1 MTSLNTQLLDQLAD
15 DLTPVQ
21 PLRDRRVHIALLGLA
36 IVGTLLVAATLGARP
51 DLLAGAPHPLV
62 LVRAGLL
69 LVLGGGAAAAVA
81 AMARPGVGRDGRGWM
96 AALAMASVLPAAALA
111 LAVIDPA
118 ATLRAIWWP
127 SAITCLSVSLTAA
140 LGFATPLV
148 LHLRRGAPVTPER
161 AGLVTGLAAG
171 SLGVLTYS
179 VHCPS
184 NDIAYIG
191 LWYGLAITIATLAAR
206 LVVPRLIRW

>member
-1 MTSLNTQLLDQLAD
+1 MTRLNTQLLDQLAD

-21 PLRDRRVHIALLGLA
+21 PLHDRRVHIALMGLA
-36 IVGTLLVAATLGARP
+36 LVGILLVAATLGVRP
-51 DLLAGAPHPLV
+51 DLLAGVPHPLV

-69 LVLGGGAAAAVA
+69 LVLGGVAAATAA

-118 ATLRAIWWP
+118 ATFRAIWWP
-127 SAITCLSVSLTAA
+127 SAMTCLAVSLAAA
-140 LGFATPLV
+140 LGFSIPLV
-148 LHLRRGAPVTPER
+148 RHLRRGAPVTPER